1 MSVLHQSQN
10 KTTIVKP
17 TINFTKSEVRNA
29 DRIWVSTPQN
39 LASERVYSR
48 NCCSLKCKHIFGFYY
63 IRTDPRVC
71 PCTKFLILLFII
83 VGFLPY
89 ASAEPDLCLIPAGTF
104 TMGSDDDLPNEAPT
118 HKVYLDAYYIGK
130 TEVTN
135 AEYYPFWL
143 ENGGTDS
150 EHTPIS
156 YEGEFGTWPEIAKT
170 KPNYPVVGVS
180 WDSAVAYAAWRGM
193 RLPTE
198 AEWEKA
204 ARGTTARRWPWGNTF
219 TQRIEDATVHANVWK
234 QSGAH
239 LKPVGT
245 YPTGISPYG
254 AHDMAGNVWEW
265 VADWYS
271 ETFYHR
277 SPDRN
282 PKGSPVGSRR
292 VVKGGSWLNPEK
304 LARCSTRI
312 GQYPAIGTSFIGF
325 RLAKDADPLYE
336 K

>member
-1 MSVLHQSQN
+1 MSVLHQNQN
-10 KTTIVKP
+10 KRTTKTYP
-17 TINFTKSEVRNA
+17 
-29 DRIWVSTPQN
+29 RI
-39 LASERVYSR
+39 Y
-48 NCCSLKCKHIFGFYY
+48 
-63 IRTDPRVC
+63 
-71 PCTKFLILLFII
+71 PCAKFLILLFII
-83 VGFLPY
+83 VGLLPH
-89 ASAEPDLCLIPAGTF
+89 ALAEPDLCLVPAGTF
-104 TMGSDDDLPNEAPT
+104 TMGSDDDLPNEAPA

-135 AEYYPFWL
+135 AEYYLFWL
-143 ENGGTDS
+143 ESGGASS

-156 YEGEFGTWPEIAKT
+156 YEAEFGTWPEIAKT

-180 WDSAVAYAAWRGM
+180 WDSATAYAAWRGM

-204 ARGTTARRWPWGNTF
+204 ARGTTPRRWPWGSTF
-219 TQRIEDATVHANVWK
+219 TQQIKGATVHANVWK

-245 YPTGISPYG
+245 YPTGVSPYG

-271 ETFYHR
+271 ENFYHH

-282 PKGSPVGSRR
+282 PKGPAIGSRR
-292 VVKGGSWLNPEK
+292 VVKGGSWLNPK
-304 LARCSTRI
+304 TIARCSVRF
-312 GQYPAIGTSFIGF
+312 GQHPPIGTSFIGF
-325 RLAKDADPLYE
+325 RLAKDATSTHE

>member
-1 MSVLHQSQN
+1 MW
-10 KTTIVKP
+10 TG
-17 TINFTKSEVRNA
+17 
-29 DRIWVSTPQN
+29 
-39 LASERVYSR
+39 SR
-48 NCCSLKCKHIFGFYY
+48 TCLL
-63 IRTDPRVC
+63 
-71 PCTKFLILLFII
+71 TKFLILLSTI

-89 ASAEPDLCLIPAGTF
+89 AFAEPDLCLIPAGTF
-104 TMGSDDDLPNEAPT
+104 TMGSDDDFPNEAPA
-118 HKVYLDAYYIGK
+118 HEIYLDAYYIGK

-143 ENGGTDS
+143 ESGGSDS

-156 YEGEFGTWPEIAKT
+156 YGEAFGTWPEIAKT

-180 WDSAVAYAAWRGM
+180 WDAAVAYAAWRGM

-204 ARGTTARRWPWGNTF
+204 ARGTEAKRWPWGDTF
-219 TQRIEDATVHANVWK
+219 TQHIKDTTLHANVWK

-239 LKPVGT
+239 LQPVGT
-245 YPTGISPYG
+245 HPTGASPYG

-271 ETFYHR
+271 ETYYRR
-277 SPDRN
+277 SPDRD
-282 PKGSPVGSRR
+282 PKGPAVGSRR
-292 VVKGGSWLNPEK
+292 VVKGGSWLNPGAF
-304 LARCSTRI
+304 ARCSTRI
-312 GQYPAIGTSFIGF
+312 GQYSAIGTSFIGF
-325 RLAKDADPLYE
+325 RLAKDATPAYE

>member
-1 MSVLHQSQN
+1 MQKPRKPIKNMSVLHQSQN
-10 KTTIVKP
+10 KTTI
-17 TINFTKSEVRNA
+17 
-29 DRIWVSTPQN
+29 
-39 LASERVYSR
+39 
-48 NCCSLKCKHIFGFYY
+48 
-63 IRTDPRVC
+63 RTDSRVC

-156 YEGEFGTWPEIAKT
+156 YEGDFGTWPEIAKA
-170 KPNYPVVGVS
+170 KPNYPVIGIS

-204 ARGTTARRWPWGNTF
+204 ARGTTARQWPWGNTF
-219 TQRIEDATVHANVWK
+219 TQRIKDATVHANVWK
-234 QSGAH
+234 PSGAH
-239 LKPVGT
+239 LQPVRT
-245 YPTGISPYG
+245 YPTGASPYG
-254 AHDMAGNVWEW
+254 AQDMAGNVWEW

-292 VVKGGSWLNPEK
+292 VVKGGSWLNPEM